1 MANINDFKAHLSSG
15 GARANQ
21 FEVTI
26 NFPTGGAG
34 RELKFLCKAASLP
47 ASAIQNI
54 EVAYRGKNVN
64 FAGERTYQPW
74 QITIINETNF
84 KIRNAFEKW
93 IDLINLPSMIGGATT
108 PGAYQMQMHV
118 TQLDRNGFPLMHYT
132 FVDAY
137 PIDIGEIALAFE
149 NGQQIEEFP
158 VTLQYNY
165 WVGTNPATGA
175 GSLIGAVG
183 AAANAV
189 KAVAGLA
196 GDLSR

>member
-1 MANINDFKAHLSSG
+1 MANINDFKTHLSSG

-21 FEVTI
+21 FEVTL
-26 NFPTGGAG
+26 NFPTSASAG
-34 RELKFLCKAASLP
+34 RELKFLCKATSLP
-47 ASAIQNI
+47 ASSIQNI

-74 QITIINETNF
+74 QITILNETNF
-84 KIRNAFEKW
+84 AIRNAFEQW
-93 IDLINLPSMIGGATT
+93 IDIINPASFIGGITP
-108 PGAYQMQMHV
+108 PGAYQVQMHV

-137 PIDIGEIALAFE
+137 PIDIGEIALSFD

-165 WVGTNPATGA
+165 WVGFNPATGA
-175 GSLIGAVG
+175 GGVLAGVG
-183 AAANAV
+183 KAANALS
-189 KAVAGLA
+189 AVAPTLIA
-196 GDLSR
+196 